1 MGISHEASEARLL
14 TKQGRQRGHWGLWYH
29 TNLQMGT
36 RGPISCYPITKKVP
50 SSLPPPPPP
59 HFFPLVPPPSH
70 PPLRNRRENRRC
82 WDCIIASITVIIYTS
97 ILSYSLFL
105 LAIAINLTRLG
116 VCSWDMQRSA
126 GSYFRKSPPPSQKS
140 NNWHF
145 SHVEK
150 PGEVQGEWQTRNF
163 TKSGH
168 SFYLLRAVTWVEVQ
182 CGEQVRENLRKK
194 KKRKRKP
201 QGEVKTLGTLEWPS
215 FGEEERSWV
224 EAHPLPHPALALL
237 GFL

>member
-1 MGISHEASEARLL
+1 MKNPKNPPKNVSSHAFLSQSTRFSPASTPPPRAPRARWEKGATLTCYNAMLSEFGQETQMGISHEASEARLL

-97 ILSYSLFL
+97 ILSYSLFF
-105 LAIAINLTRLG
+105 ACYCN
-116 VCSWDMQRSA
+116 Q
-126 GSYFRKSPPPSQKS
+126 
-140 NNWHF
+140 
-145 SHVEK
+145 SHQAWC
-150 PGEVQGEWQTRNF
+150 VQ
-163 TKSGH
+163 
-168 SFYLLRAVTWVEVQ
+168 LRHA
-182 CGEQVRENLRKK
+182 KK
-194 KKRKRKP
+194 CR
-201 QGEVKTLGTLEWPS
+201 
-215 FGEEERSWV
+215 
-224 EAHPLPHPALALL
+224 
-237 GFL
+237 

>member
-1 MGISHEASEARLL
+1 
-14 TKQGRQRGHWGLWYH
+14 
-29 TNLQMGT
+29 
-36 RGPISCYPITKKVP
+36 
-50 SSLPPPPPP
+50 
-59 HFFPLVPPPSH
+59 
-70 PPLRNRRENRRC
+70 
-82 WDCIIASITVIIYTS
+82 
-97 ILSYSLFL
+97 
-105 LAIAINLTRLG
+105 
-116 VCSWDMQRSA
+116 MQRSS
-126 GSYFRKSPPPSQKS
+126 GSYFRKAPPPSQKS

-224 EAHPLPHPALALL
+224 RLIRFHTPLSLSW
-237 GFL
+237 GFSNKWGSGHDRQGKAVAMHSSDMTKLEYWLRSCGAGLIDGWFSWWWMFRQLFTAATLVT

>member
-1 MGISHEASEARLL
+1 
-14 TKQGRQRGHWGLWYH
+14 
-29 TNLQMGT
+29 
-36 RGPISCYPITKKVP
+36 
-50 SSLPPPPPP
+50 
-59 HFFPLVPPPSH
+59 
-70 PPLRNRRENRRC
+70 
-82 WDCIIASITVIIYTS
+82 
-97 ILSYSLFL
+97 
-105 LAIAINLTRLG
+105 
-116 VCSWDMQRSA
+116 MQRSA

-194 KKRKRKP
+194 KRKEKESRKVRWRRWVPSNGLHLEKKREAGLRLIRFHTPLSLSWGFSNKWGSGHDR
-201 QGEVKTLGTLEWPS
+201 QGKAVAMHSSDMTKLEYWLRSCGAGLIDGWFSWWWMFRQLFTAATLVT
-215 FGEEERSWV
+215 
-224 EAHPLPHPALALL
+224 
-237 GFL
+237 